1 MADVRAQMVVVLM
14 NVAAADNIGVVQFI
28 MHMIIIA
35 TTTPSSF
42 FFLLHHVFF
51 SGTPHDIAVIQQ
63 PSLPPYHSFL
73 TVAWGLVC
81 NFSHFARNSAPR
93 FARNSAPMTFQQVS
107 DVDLESERFR
117 YLGDLRLDV
126 AAVSSIISRK
136 TYNCTIQV
144 E

>member
-1 MADVRAQMVVVLM
+1 MVVVLM

-81 NFSHFARNSAPR
+81 NFSHFARNSAP
-93 FARNSAPMTFQQVS
+93 MTFQQVS